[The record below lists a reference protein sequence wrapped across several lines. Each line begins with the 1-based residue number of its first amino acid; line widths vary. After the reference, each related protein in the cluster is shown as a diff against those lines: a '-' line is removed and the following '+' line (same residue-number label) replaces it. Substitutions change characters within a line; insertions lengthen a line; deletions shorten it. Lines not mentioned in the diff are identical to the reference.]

1 MGTERQDAV
10 DTASTTG
17 IRMSLWNDVN
27 QLGVPKPCFKCNKKG
42 IFAVGRLQACFE
54 HKDEAMLRTA
64 VANAIRRPDPDF
76 PKEHNE
82 DQEG

>member
-54 HKDEAMLRTA
+54 HKAEAQALVQESGNKRRREP
-64 VANAIRRPDPDF
+64 ANDRSND
-76 PKEHNE
+76 
-82 DQEG
+82 